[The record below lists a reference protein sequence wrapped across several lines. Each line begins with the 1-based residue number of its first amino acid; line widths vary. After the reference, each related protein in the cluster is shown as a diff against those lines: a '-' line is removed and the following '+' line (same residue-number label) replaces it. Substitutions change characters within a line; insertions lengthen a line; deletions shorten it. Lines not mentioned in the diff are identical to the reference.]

1 LRRDHNG
8 RVLGFGV
15 RPAVEYN
22 SLVRSSKPLIAVTM
36 GDPAGIGPEIIA
48 GAWTESLVHEWC
60 RPLVVGHVGV
70 MRRAAELW
78 QTGVEVVAIDSPEAA
93 EPSADVI
100 PCLGCGSDEAAA
112 VGPGVLDA
120 RAGQAAF
127 AAVVAAVRLA
137 LAGRVDAVT
146 TAPLHKEAM
155 HRAGHNYPGHTELLA
170 ELCGTSD
177 YAMMLYLGP
186 HEELPS
192 PAGLAVVH
200 VTLHTA
206 LRDVFGQLT
215 QEAILSKARL
225 ADRFMSRLMPARRAA
240 DVPPFQRHAGPSAAK
255 NVAAAARPRIGVCS
269 LNPHGGEGGMFGD
282 EERLVIRPAVE
293 RGRAEGLRLEGPLPT
308 DTLMVQ
314 ARDGRFDAVVA
325 MYHDQ
330 GHIALKL
337 LGMHRA
343 VNVTLGLPIIRT
355 SVAHGTAFDIAWRRQ
370 ADTGSMIEALRVA
383 SRLAAA
389 RKDEG

>member
-1 LRRDHNG
+1 
-8 RVLGFGV
+8 
-15 RPAVEYN
+15 
-22 SLVRSSKPLIAVTM
+22 M
-36 GDPAGIGPEIIA
+36 GDPAGIGPEIIV

-60 RPLVVGHVGV
+60 RPLVVGHAGV

-78 QTGVEVVAIDSPEAA
+78 QTGVRVVEIDSPEAA
-93 EPSADVI
+93 APSADVI
-100 PCLGCGSDEAAA
+100 PCLVCGSEEAAA
-112 VGPGVLDA
+112 VEPGVLDA

-127 AAVVAAVRLA
+127 DAVITAIRLA
-137 LAGRVDAVT
+137 LAGRVDAIT
-146 TAPLHKEAM
+146 TAPINKEAI
-155 HRAGHNYPGHTELLA
+155 HRAGHPYPGHTELLA
-170 ELCGTSD
+170 ELCGTND

-186 HEELPS
+186 NEELLP

-215 QEAILSKARL
+215 PEAILAKARL
-225 ADRFMSRLMPARRAA
+225 ADGFMSRLMPIRRAS
-240 DVPPFQRHAGPSAAK
+240 DVSAFERHGGRAAK
-255 NVAAAARPRIGVCS
+255 KAAVSARPRIGVCS
-269 LNPHGGEGGMFGD
+269 LNPHGGEGGLFGD

-293 RGRAEGLRLEGPLPT
+293 RGLAEGLRIEGPCPT

-343 VNVTLGLPIIRT
+343 VNVTLGLPITRT

-389 RKDEG
+389 KGIGD